1 MMENR
6 HHALGL
12 SDEQVLEMYETM
24 LLSRKL
30 DERIMAIKSRRENSV
45 CRFLSRTRSCTS
57 RGCLCFES
65 QRRLCFPYYRDLGVV
80 LTLA

>member
-24 LLSRKL
+24 LLARRI
-30 DERIMAIKSRRENSV
+30 DE
-45 CRFLSRTRSCTS
+45 
-57 RGCLCFES
+57 
-65 QRRLCFPYYRDLGVV
+65 
-80 LTLA
+80 

>member
-24 LLSRKL
+24 LL
-30 DERIMAIKSRRENSV
+30 A
-45 CRFLSRTRSCTS
+45 
-57 RGCLCFES
+57 RGN
-65 QRRLCFPYYRDLGVV
+65 
-80 LTLA
+80 

>member
-24 LLSRKL
+24 LLL
-30 DERIMAIKSRRENSV
+30 EE
-45 CRFLSRTRSCTS
+45 TR
-57 RGCLCFES
+57 
-65 QRRLCFPYYRDLGVV
+65 
-80 LTLA
+80 